1 MNEKTIEDILVT
13 HSMGGIMEFE
23 RTGIYPNTL
32 KIKSNTFKQTWRVKV
47 KEDSQYGVL
56 KIKGNIVYQYRFDET
71 GFSIQEVV
79 NGIVMQDCLTVIMT
93 VEMND

>member
-1 MNEKTIEDILVT
+1 MNEKAIEEVHVT

-32 KIKSNTFKQTWRVKV
+32 KIKSSTFKQTWRVKV
-47 KEDSQYGVL
+47 KEDRQSGVL
-56 KIKGNIVYQYRFDET
+56 KIKGAVVYQYSFDEK